1 MGDIGIVETTF
12 FFKGFKS
19 SIAPTGT
26 LGLQLLEAFG
36 FEERC
41 THELVAELVQT
52 ENNVIVFSFKSQEI
66 RFSSLPSKTVD
77 RVTRWHRSVNI
88 DSSAN
93 CDQTSVDFHF
103 VF

>member
-52 ENNVIVFSFKSQEI
+52 ENNVIVFFIQVRRNKVLKLTEQ
-66 RFSSLPSKTVD
+66 D
-77 RVTRWHRSVNI
+77 G
-88 DSSAN
+88 
-93 CDQTSVDFHF
+93 
-103 VF
+103 